1 MNKPVIQNDKVSSEQ
16 IRMRR
21 LILIISLIGLTATT
35 ILTITAIVD
44 KNLTETIINGTTAT
58 LLAISFISAWF
69 GSIGFG
75 RFALPLTALISI
87 SYLAIIGDG
96 IYDPGN
102 LAFAIVIA
110 IAALLL
116 GARGLIIF
124 GTLSAGALFG
134 IVYAG
139 NLGIFQHNHASAA
152 DIIAALM
159 GLIVSTIILYLN
171 ARQLEQSLTETRLS
185 EQAQIRINQELLETK
200 VSLEKQTY
208 EIAQVNEQNTHRVEQ
223 LRLVA
228 EVANSAASIQI
239 LDRLLPTISELISQ
253 RFGVYHTGIF
263 LIDDSREYAILYA
276 ANSEGGHKMLANGYR
291 VEVGGQGIVGFVTAT
306 GNPRLTINVG
316 MDSVYF
322 DNPYLPQTHSEITLP
337 LKIAGETIGVLDLQS
352 TDSDAFT
359 QEDVEVLSILT
370 NQLAIAIQNARSF
383 ESARRAVKEAESAY
397 QQLTGETWGQF
408 AKGQRMLG
416 YHFDGVEA
424 KSIVEGTKEI
434 AGTTLQV
441 PVRLRGRE
449 IGKLKL
455 SSPRSDRM
463 WSEDEILMT
472 ESIAE
477 RAALS
482 LENARLLEDAQK
494 RAAKERAISE
504 GAARVSAAL
513 DVENILQAT
522 AEELERAL
530 GSSEIVIQLESEE

>member
-1 MNKPVIQNDKVSSEQ
+1 
-16 IRMRR
+16 
-21 LILIISLIGLTATT
+21 
-35 ILTITAIVD
+35 
-44 KNLTETIINGTTAT
+44 
-58 LLAISFISAWF
+58 
-69 GSIGFG
+69 
-75 RFALPLTALISI
+75 
-87 SYLAIIGDG
+87 
-96 IYDPGN
+96 
-102 LAFAIVIA
+102 
-110 IAALLL
+110 
-116 GARGLIIF
+116 LIIF

-383 ESARRAVKEAESAY
+383 ESARRAVKEAETAY